1 MSHQGRRTVG
11 QGLGGFPRAVNYAL
25 LRVGLRLTQ
34 ARRYQEMVEAAKR
47 PGDAQQALLCRIM
60 AENADTEFG
69 RKHGFSQV
77 ANSEEYRRATPVQT
91 YEDLRPFI
99 ERQELTG
106 EPCLTVEPPVYY
118 HRTSGT
124 VGSAKNIP
132 VTESGLKRMKR
143 DQQLVAY
150 AWSRDTAIL
159 QGKGFAISG
168 QAIEGRMEGGT
179 PFGSASGLLYQGQS
193 RLVRS
198 RYVLSNEVAD
208 IEDYDSRYLAMVIFG
223 LAEPEVTGMATAN
236 PSTFLRLLS
245 VADRH
250 STAILEAIATGRMP
264 DEISLPAPVPQRFKA
279 NPGRASYLARCLE
292 TAGRFTYIDIWPQLR
307 GIVTWTGGSCGTA
320 LSSLSGLIPAD
331 IPIIELGYLASEFRG
346 TLNIDARNNVC
357 LPTFFQTYFEF
368 VERDTWES
376 GGSEFLGLH
385 ELKQGGEYYIF
396 VTTPEGLY
404 RYDMNDIV
412 RVSGMVHQ
420 TPTLDF
426 VQKGKGTTNITGEKL
441 TESQVLDAVPAV
453 LSRRNVHQRFFIM
466 IADEDAA
473 GYKLFIE
480 AVDRGACNLRTSPH
494 TPSGAGASA
503 EDPHCSG
510 SNDAAIAA
518 EIDSRLCELNVEYEA
533 KRKSGRLTPLEVR
546 WLRRG
551 VGEQYRAI
559 CVESGQR
566 DTQFKYLH
574 LQYARE
580 CRLDFTALTEAE

>member
-1 MSHQGRRTVG
+1 MNRQGRRTAG
-11 QGLGGFPRAVNYAL
+11 KGLGGFAGAVNYAFL
-25 LRVGLRLTQ
+25 QVGLRLTQ
-34 ARRYQEMVEAAKR
+34 ASLYRECVEAAKR
-47 PGDAQQALLCRIM
+47 PREVQQALLRRIL
-60 AENADTEFG
+60 AENAETEFG
-69 RKHGFSQV
+69 RAHGFSRI
-77 ANSEEYRRATPVQT
+77 ADPESYRQATPVQT

-106 EPCLTVEPPVYY
+106 EPCLTMEPPVYY

-124 VGSAKNIP
+124 VGAAKNIP
-132 VTESGLKRMKR
+132 VTASGLKRMKR

-150 AWSRDTAIL
+150 AWSRDTEIL
-159 QGKGFAISG
+159 RGKGFAISG

-198 RYVLSNEVAD
+198 RYVLPHEVAD
-208 IEDYDSRYLAMVIFG
+208 IEDYDSRYLATVIFG
-223 LAEPEVTGMATAN
+223 LAERDVTGMATAN

-250 STAILEAIATGRMP
+250 SATILEAIATGRMP
-264 DEISLPAPVPQRFKA
+264 DEASLPARVRQGLKA
-279 NPGRASYLARCLE
+279 NPGRSEYLARCLE
-292 TAGRFTYIDIWPQLR
+292 TAGRFTYTDIWPQLR

-320 LSSLSGLIPAD
+320 LSGLSGLMPAD
-331 IPIIELGYLASEFRG
+331 IPVIELGYLASEFRG
-346 TLNIDARNNVC
+346 TINIDARSNVC
-357 LPTFFQTYFEF
+357 LPTFFETCFEF
-368 VERDTWES
+368 VERDAWEA

-385 ELKQGGEYYIF
+385 ELDLGSEYYVF
-396 VTTPEGLY
+396 VTTREGLY

-426 VQKGKGTTNITGEKL
+426 VQKGKGTTSITGEKL
-441 TESQVLDAVPAV
+441 TESQVLDAVPSV
-453 LSRRNVHQRFFIM
+453 LSRGHVHQRFFIV
-466 IADEDAA
+466 IADEEAA
-473 GYKLFIE
+473 GYTLFVE
-480 AVDRGACNLRTSPH
+480 ADDRGIYARGRDGDND
-494 TPSGAGASA
+494 PSIA
-503 EDPHCSG
+503 
-510 SNDAAIAA
+510 DAV
-518 EIDSRLCELNVEYEA
+518 DSRLCELNVEYEA
-533 KRKSGRLTPLEVR
+533 KRKSGRLIPLEVL

-551 VGEQYRAI
+551 VGEQYRSV

-580 CRLDFTALTEAE
+580 CRLDFAALTEAV

>member
-1 MSHQGRRTVG
+1 MNHKDYRTSNRGRSR
-11 QGLGGFPRAVNYAL
+11 LLRAVSYTF
-25 LRVGLRLTQ
+25 LRTGLRLTQ
-34 ARRYQEMVEAAKR
+34 ARRYREMVEAAKR
-47 PGDAQQALLCRIM
+47 PRDVQQALLRRIT

-77 ANSEEYRRATPVQT
+77 ADADAYRQATPVQT
-91 YEDLRPFI
+91 YEDLRPLV

-106 EPCLTVEPPVYY
+106 EPCLTMERPVYY

-124 VGSAKNIP
+124 VGAAKNIP

-143 DQQLVAY
+143 DQQLAAY
-150 AWSRDTAIL
+150 VWSRDTAVL

-198 RYVLSNEVAD
+198 RYVLSHEVAD
-208 IEDYDSRYLAMVIFG
+208 IEDYDSRYLTTVILG
-223 LAEPEVTGMATAN
+223 LAEPNVTGMATAN

-250 STAILEAIATGRMP
+250 SDTILEAIASGRMP
-264 DEISLPAPVPQRFKA
+264 GENSLPAPVRQGLQA
-279 NPGRASYLARCLE
+279 NPGRAAYLARCLE
-292 TAGRFTYIDIWPQLR
+292 SSGRFTYIDIWPDLR

-320 LSSLSGLIPAD
+320 LSGLNGLLSAD
-331 IPIIELGYLASEFRG
+331 IPVIELGYLASEFRG

-368 VERDTWES
+368 VEREAWER
-376 GGSEFLGLH
+376 GEAEFLGLH
-385 ELKQGGEYYIF
+385 ELEQGGEYYVL

-412 RVSGMVHQ
+412 RVTGMVHQ

-426 VQKGKGTTNITGEKL
+426 VQKGKGTTSITGEKL
-441 TESQVLDAVPAV
+441 TESQALDAVPAV
-453 LSRRNVHQRFFIM
+453 LSERNIHQRFFIV
-466 IADEDAA
+466 IADEEASGYTLFVEVGDGEAA
-473 GYKLFIE
+473 HAADG
-480 AVDRGACNLRTSPH
+480 
-494 TPSGAGASA
+494 
-503 EDPHCSG
+503 
-510 SNDAAIAA
+510 AAIAA
-518 EIDSRLCELNVEYEA
+518 DLDFRLCQLNVEYEA
-533 KRKSGRLTPLEVR
+533 KRKSGRLVPMEVR
-546 WLRRG
+546 WLPPGTGDR
-551 VGEQYRAI
+551 YRSA
-559 CVESGQR
+559 CVQSGQR

-580 CRLDFTALTEAE
+580 CRLDFAALTEAG

>member
-1 MSHQGRRTVG
+1 M
-11 QGLGGFPRAVNYAL
+11 GGFPRAANYAL

-34 ARRYQEMVEAAKR
+34 ARRYREMVEAAKR
-47 PGDAQQALLCRIM
+47 PRDVQQALLRRIM

-77 ANSEEYRRATPVQT
+77 SDSEAYRQATPVQT
-91 YEDLRPFI
+91 YEDLRPLI

-106 EPCLTVEPPVYY
+106 EPCLTMEPPVYY

-124 VGSAKNIP
+124 VGAAKNIP
-132 VTESGLKRMKR
+132 LTGSGLKRMKR
-143 DQQLVAY
+143 DQQLAAY
-150 AWSRDTAIL
+150 VWSRDTAVL
-159 QGKGFAISG
+159 RGKGFAISG

-198 RYVLSNEVAD
+198 RYVLSHEVAD

-223 LAEPEVTGMATAN
+223 MAEPDVTGMATAN

-250 STAILEAIATGRMP
+250 SATILEAIATGRMP
-264 DEISLPAPVPQRFKA
+264 DEISLSAAVRQRFKA
-279 NPGRASYLARCLE
+279 DPSRAAYLARCLE
-292 TAGRFTYIDIWPQLR
+292 SAGRFTYIDIWRQLR
-307 GIVTWTGGSCGTA
+307 GVVTWTGGSCGTA
-320 LSSLSGLIPAD
+320 LGGLSGLIPAD
-331 IPIIELGYLASEFRG
+331 IPVIELGYLASEFRG
-346 TLNIDARNNVC
+346 TLNIDARTNVC
-357 LPTFFQTYFEF
+357 LPTFFQTFFEF
-368 VERDTWES
+368 VERDTWEA

-385 ELKQGGEYYIF
+385 ELEQGGEYYIF

-420 TPTLDF
+420 TPSLDF
-426 VQKGKGTTNITGEKL
+426 VQKGKGTTSITGEKL
-441 TESQVLDAVPAV
+441 TESQAIDAVPTV
-453 LSRRNVHQRFFIM
+453 LSRRNVRQRFFIVV
-466 IADEDAA
+466 ADEDAA
-473 GYKLFIE
+473 GYMLFVE
-480 AVDRGACNLRTSPH
+480 ADDRGACN
-494 TPSGAGASA
+494 GDDG
-503 EDPHCSG
+503 
-510 SNDAAIAA
+510 AAIAA
-518 EIDSRLCELNVEYEA
+518 EIDSRLSELNVEYEA
-533 KRKSGRLTPLEVR
+533 KRKSGRLIPLELR

-574 LQYARE
+574 LQYARD
-580 CRLDFTALTEAE
+580 CRLDFTALTEAD